1 MKININNNISKTRY
15 KYIMDTYYIS
25 GNYENNMIDLV
36 GNRRDVYDKDGN
48 RTSSEKLYIPD
59 PDTVNFRKSIENIK
73 ELIDDYQFRDVTRL
87 YQYASSF
94 QYFPRWKKESG
105 VTKVE
110 KKPEDIKFDYNQI
123 YIELVDGG
131 KEEYINMIHDIF
143 ITDNPKYTKTVEY
156 IRFMDTLDRKIK
168 NIKSDDKTNIYFMN
182 VYINWKYHVFSISYD
197 YAIQERHRPCH
208 LGDIAVYFGNEV
220 YVAQYAAR
228 PKLSIAIDDRI
239 YFISGKDTVHNDEFE
254 HPDIDRTY
262 DVKGPIDKI
271 TFSDIDSIF
280 FPKYI
285 QVRNRY
291 ATIQPENANYDITV
305 EDDYN
310 ICVVGHNKEF
320 IADTKLINSIH
331 DYMKEFSVNPKNDM
345 NMHRITIYYDS
356 KDYGK
361 GHVNIAIC
369 SGRIVK
375 IEFPVS
381 FWKNHITNI
390 ANITIHHDNN
400 IDFDFHIWND
410 DFDIREDCI
419 KIADSVMNQ
428 ERVAEIKTAMKSFI
442 EELDKRISFY
452 TDDVLNCAFVNY
464 LVSYFPNSSVKDINS
479 ILSNP
484 FVKINFNYAV
494 RLVAQYSIIG
504 TFM

>member
-1 MKININNNISKTRY
+1 MKKNILLSICMLLCFNTFAQTDWGES
-15 KYIMDTYYIS
+15 
-25 GNYENNMIDLV
+25 ID
-36 GNRRDVYDKDGN
+36 
-48 RTSSEKLYIPD
+48 
-59 PDTVNFRKSIENIK
+59 
-73 ELIDDYQFRDVTRL
+73 
-87 YQYASSF
+87 
-94 QYFPRWKKESG
+94 WKKG
-105 VTKVE
+105 
-110 KKPEDIKFDYNQI
+110 F
-123 YIELVDGG
+123 YI
-131 KEEYINMIHDIF
+131 
-143 ITDNPKYTKTVEY
+143 
-156 IRFMDTLDRKIK
+156 
-168 NIKSDDKTNIYFMN
+168 
-182 VYINWKYHVFSISYD
+182 
-197 YAIQERHRPCH
+197 
-208 LGDIAVYFGNEV
+208 
-220 YVAQYAAR
+220 YAAGTN
-228 PKLSIAIDDRI
+228 LELNENQEIFLIYNYFYDDWKQ
-239 YFISGKDTVHNDEFE
+239 FHNDEFE
-254 HPDIDRTY
+254 QPDINRTY
-262 DVKGPIDKI
+262 DVKGPIAKI
-271 TFSDIDSIF
+271 NLSDPDSIF

-320 IADTKLINSIH
+320 IADTKLVNSIH

-361 GHVNIAIC
+361 GHINIAIC

-375 IEFPVS
+375 LEFPVS

-419 KIADSVMNQ
+419 KITDSVMNQ

-442 EELDKRISFY
+442 EEFDKRISFY

-484 FVKINFNYAV
+484 FVKTNFNYAA